1 MTDSLLDKIS
11 RSAKD
16 GVITK
21 WQNGQIGE
29 IIDLQGNCV
38 YRFID
43 YETDSNGNV
52 WKKHL
57 TEESELSCPI
67 VAAGFVGYWLH
78 HKNKFETQVIFEN
91 YYTIR
96 LQQYEKRHAF
106 DPDVWK
112 RDLKKEFAYKWYIL
126 TEKRWIK
133 NSESIFPYLTD
144 YDKEKIQIISNE
156 YIGFMREKKKE
167 ILQSSY
173 PEHQKIEGPF
183 LDSYRQNGFAWYCLK
198 WFRTEYNF
206 PWIWLQWRDKPT
218 EKEVEFNT
226 EKERFLFDSILPQII
241 REGHDSFDYKVLTDQ
256 QSSLMGEINENL
268 KNCPTQE
275 DRVRY
280 LCTLLQPFQQYAD
293 TFHPI
298 VDMNNCT
305 HRIANLQQEI
315 ERLEK
320 SNDLHSQKQ
329 IEDYKQKIQIENQEL
344 SYYENVMNCFKEL
357 ADHGL
362 YGIEKEG
369 ENLSMCECLNTWE
382 GAMEQFG
389 CKLAALAL
397 TYEIDLNEIQQLCG
411 IYLFP
416 RYDSINYVDFRFI
429 SSLDHVDQLLNKIK
443 KQKQTIPLEQAVS
456 SKKRQRQELSTDNTK
471 KQKKGA
477 PQKKKDYP
485 PHTFSYYNYRDQS
498 IYEKQQKRV
507 DLVFQLLT
515 QWRWIDEDTN
525 PDNFDHLFTGEEID
539 CHIEWITNVA
549 ILTKLAKTLFKQ
561 EKYISRRTNVN
572 ATSLIKGQFK
582 IEPDHKEIRIDDVD
596 KKRIKLISFVLDIT
610 NQLPEQKDLLQYN
623 ADEACY
629 QLKETALFEV
639 YNKTLRST
647 KGI

>member
-1 MTDSLLDKIS
+1 M
-11 RSAKD
+11 
-16 GVITK
+16 
-21 WQNGQIGE
+21 
-29 IIDLQGNCV
+29 
-38 YRFID
+38 
-43 YETDSNGNV
+43 
-52 WKKHL
+52 
-57 TEESELSCPI
+57 
-67 VAAGFVGYWLH
+67 
-78 HKNKFETQVIFEN
+78 
-91 YYTIR
+91 
-96 LQQYEKRHAF
+96 
-106 DPDVWK
+106 
-112 RDLKKEFAYKWYIL
+112 
-126 TEKRWIK
+126 
-133 NSESIFPYLTD
+133 
-144 YDKEKIQIISNE
+144 
-156 YIGFMREKKKE
+156 
-167 ILQSSY
+167 
-173 PEHQKIEGPF
+173 
-183 LDSYRQNGFAWYCLK
+183 
-198 WFRTEYNF
+198 
-206 PWIWLQWRDKPT
+206 QWRDKPT

-305 HRIANLQQEI
+305 HRLANLQQEI

-539 CHIEWITNVA
+539 CHIEWITSSV
-549 ILTKLAKTLFKQ
+549 ILTHFLKELRVRSYIVKQ
-561 EKYISRRTNVN
+561 VRCSVN
-572 ATSLIKGQFK
+572 AIMKGQFGK
-582 IEPDHKEIRIDDVD
+582 NPDHNTNRISEQDKQRIDFICD
-596 KKRIKLISFVLDIT
+596 LLDIHIPLKSFFPSE
-610 NQLPEQKDLLQYN
+610 NNKEVSPIEDLRTLVQ
-623 ADEACY
+623 
-629 QLKETALFEV
+629 FEV
-639 YNKTLRST
+639 LNGNMRERKSV
-647 KGI
+647 

>member
-156 YIGFMREKKKE
+156 YIGFMREKKRE

-173 PEHQKIEGPF
+173 PDHQKIEGLF

-226 EKERFLFDSILPQII
+226 EEDRFLFDSILPQII

-268 KNCPTQE
+268 KNCLTQD

-280 LCTLLQPFQQYAD
+280 LCTLLQPFQQYAY

-298 VDMNNCT
+298 ADMNKCKQ
-305 HRIANLQQEI
+305 RIVNLQQEI

-369 ENLSMCECLNTWE
+369 ENLSMCEYLNTWE

-456 SKKRQRQELSTDNTK
+456 LKKRQRQELSTDNK
-471 KQKKGA
+471 ESQQKETPK
-477 PQKKKDYP
+477 KKKDYP
-485 PHTFSYYNYRDQS
+485 PYTFSYYNYRDQS
-498 IYEKQQKRV
+498 IYKKQQKRV

-515 QWRWIDEDTN
+515 QRRCISPETD
-525 PDNFDHLFTGEEID
+525 PDNFDRLFGGELID
-539 CHIEWITNVA
+539 CHIEWTDSAVLLTA
-549 ILTKLAKTLFKQ
+549 IVKNLLKQNKCISKRTK
-561 EKYISRRTNVN
+561 VN
-572 ATSLIKGQFK
+572 TTSLIKGQFK
-582 IEPDHKEIRIDDVD
+582 KEPDHKANRIREANKDI
-596 KKRIKLISFVLDIT
+596 IKLIPFILDTT
-610 NQLPEQKDLLQYN
+610 NTLPEQRDLLQYN
-623 ADEACY
+623 DKDNCY
-629 QLKETALFEV
+629 QLKETALLEV
-639 YNKTLRST
+639 YNKSLRST

>member
-1 MTDSLLDKIS
+1 MTDSLFDKIS

-16 GVITK
+16 SIITK
-21 WQNGQIGE
+21 WQNDQVGE
-29 IIDLQGNCV
+29 IVDLQGNGV

-156 YIGFMREKKKE
+156 YIGFMREKKRE

-173 PEHQKIEGPF
+173 PDHQKIEGLF

-226 EKERFLFDSILPQII
+226 EEDRFLFDSILPQII

-268 KNCPTQE
+268 KNCLTQD

-280 LCTLLQPFQQYAD
+280 LCTLLQPFQQYAY

-298 VDMNNCT
+298 ADMNKCKQ
-305 HRIANLQQEI
+305 RIVNLQQEI

-369 ENLSMCECLNTWE
+369 ENLSMCEYLNTWE

-456 SKKRQRQELSTDNTK
+456 LKKRQRQELSTDNK
-471 KQKKGA
+471 ESQQKETPK
-477 PQKKKDYP
+477 KKKDYP
-485 PHTFSYYNYRDQS
+485 PYTFSYYNYRDQS
-498 IYEKQQKRV
+498 IYKKQQKRV

-515 QWRWIDEDTN
+515 QRRCISPETD
-525 PDNFDHLFTGEEID
+525 PDNFDRLFGGELID
-539 CHIEWITNVA
+539 CHIEWTDSAVLLTA
-549 ILTKLAKTLFKQ
+549 IVKNLLKQNKCISKRTK
-561 EKYISRRTNVN
+561 VN
-572 ATSLIKGQFK
+572 TTSLIKGQFK
-582 IEPDHKEIRIDDVD
+582 KEPDHKANRIREANKDI
-596 KKRIKLISFVLDIT
+596 IKLIPFILDTT
-610 NQLPEQKDLLQYN
+610 NTLPEQRDLLQYN
-623 ADEACY
+623 DKDNCY
-629 QLKETALFEV
+629 QLKETALLEV
-639 YNKTLRST
+639 YNKSLRST

>member
-1 MTDSLLDKIS
+1 MTDSLFDKIS

-16 GVITK
+16 SIITK
-21 WQNGQIGE
+21 WQNGQVGE
-29 IIDLQGNCV
+29 IVDLQGNGF

-156 YIGFMREKKKE
+156 YIGFMREKKRE

-173 PEHQKIEGPF
+173 PDHQKIEGLF

-226 EKERFLFDSILPQII
+226 EEDRFLFDSILPQII

-268 KNCPTQE
+268 KNCLTQD

-280 LCTLLQPFQQYAD
+280 LCTLLQPFQQYAY

-298 VDMNNCT
+298 AEMNKCKQ
-305 HRIANLQQEI
+305 RIVNLQQEI

-369 ENLSMCECLNTWE
+369 ENLSMCEYLNTWE

-456 SKKRQRQELSTDNTK
+456 LKKRQRQELSTDNK
-471 KQKKGA
+471 ESQQKETPK
-477 PQKKKDYP
+477 KKKDYP
-485 PHTFSYYNYRDQS
+485 PYTFSYYNYRDQS
-498 IYEKQQKRV
+498 IYKKQQKRV

-515 QWRWIDEDTN
+515 QRRCISPETD
-525 PDNFDHLFTGEEID
+525 PDNFDRLFGGELID
-539 CHIEWITNVA
+539 CHIEWTDSAVLLTA
-549 ILTKLAKTLFKQ
+549 IVKNLLKQNKCISKRTK
-561 EKYISRRTNVN
+561 VN
-572 ATSLIKGQFK
+572 TTSLIKGQFK
-582 IEPDHKEIRIDDVD
+582 KEPDHKANRIREANKDI
-596 KKRIKLISFVLDIT
+596 IKLIPFILDTT
-610 NQLPEQKDLLQYN
+610 NTLSEQRDLLQYN
-623 ADEACY
+623 DKDNCY
-629 QLKETALFEV
+629 QLKETALLEV
-639 YNKTLRST
+639 YNKSLRST